1 MTKEDRRALIIEAI
15 IADTRDKR
23 IAWAERALEMGAPP
37 SPNLSTLFLLSV
49 ERMPNPWEVDDLFR
63 RSLKELGLSTRDR
76 EEGLRQYARD
86 VAEGIVT
93 GSVEPMR
100 GAGEIQAITE
110 ALGYPED
117 MEPWGGFDED
127 LFLAVGADGTSLYY
141 SGDDMI
147 SYITNRQRMPYCTSY
162 RRSTSDLRV
171 VNFRESELA
180 EAG

>member
-1 MTKEDRRALIIEAI
+1 MGITKEDRRALIIEAI

-49 ERMPNPWEVDDLFR
+49 EHMLNPWEVDDLFR
-63 RSLKELGLSTRDR
+63 RSLKEINLSDVGR

-86 VAEGIVT
+86 VAEGLVM
-93 GSVEPMR
+93 GSVAPMR
-100 GAGEIQAITE
+100 GAGEIQAVTE

-127 LFLAVGADGTSLYY
+127 LFLVVGADGTSLYY

-147 SYITNRQRMPYCTSY
+147 FYIKSKEDALLHNIPKKY
-162 RRSTSDLRV
+162 
-171 VNFRESELA
+171 F
-180 EAG
+180 